1 MFMKY
6 IVSILLFLLVSVSGF
21 SFIWN
26 IYAANS
32 LFNNTTNEIPYCKS
46 WDCGLDEWIKE
57 TTNINNLKTTWT
69 ASGYVKNIVVYL
81 LGFVYLI
88 AVILIIYAWFNLL
101 MWVGD
106 EEKAK
111 KSKTMIL
118 YVIIWIV
125 IIFLAWPIVQFVTT
139 VLEK

>member
-1 MFMKY
+1 MKY
-6 IVSILLFLLVSVSGF
+6 IVSMLLFVFVAVSSF

-26 IYAANS
+26 TYAANG
-32 LFNNTTNEIPYCKS
+32 LFNNTTNEIPYCK
-46 WDCGLDEWIKE
+46 WGDCWLDEWISE
-57 TTNINNLKTTWT
+57 TTKINNLKTDGD
-69 ASGYVKNIVVYL
+69 ASTYVKNIVSYL

-101 MWVGD
+101 TWIGD

-118 YVIIWIV
+118 YVIVWII
-125 IIFLAWPIVQFVTT
+125 IIFLAWPIIKFVTT
-139 VLEK
+139 ALEK

>member
-1 MFMKY
+1 MKY
-6 IVSILLFLLVSVSGF
+6 IVSLSLFIFFAFWSF

-26 IYAANS
+26 SNIVNANS
-32 LFNNTTNEIPYCKS
+32 IFNNTTNEIPYCKW
-46 WDCGLDEWIKE
+46 WDCWLNEWIKE
-57 TTNINNLKTTWT
+57 TKKINNLKTTWT
-69 ASGYVKNIVVYL
+69 ASGYIKNIVVYL

-88 AVILIIYAWFNLL
+88 AVLLIIYAGFNLL

-125 IIFLAWPIVQFVTT
+125 IIFLAWPIVDFVT
-139 VLEK
+139 VALWK